1 MFSKGDSETGA
12 VGTTRARAARRPA
25 LQRAAAALIA
35 VIIAAALVGCSGDDD
50 SGGDTTTTTT
60 TPLVIPTTVPIT
72 IPALG
77 SPDPADAQH
86 AGEVALVADDL
97 PEGWEDMGDLAD
109 DLAFLPRGAEEC
121 KPLEPFVAT
130 GAMSAR
136 VVSPRFASEQ
146 AVAGLVGYVQVYAD
160 EGSAEAALAAFAAGR
175 TGACLARALEASVT
189 TTGPAQVQPL
199 TMAPTP
205 SRSPTRPATREPSPP
220 PWAAPRSA
228 TPSGTPPPRRGAPSS
243 SWPSRASTRRGT
255 LSRRRWGPWL
265 SGPDLG

>member
-205 SRSPTRPATREPSPP
+205 LSVAD
-220 PWAAPRSA
+220 SA
-228 TPSGTPPPRRGAPSS
+228 GYT
-243 SWPSRASTRRGT
+243 GT
-255 LSRRRWGPWL
+255 LSAAVGGAPFSYAFGYAAAT
-265 SGPDLG
+265 SGRTLVLVAVSGVNPAWDALETALGAMAERA